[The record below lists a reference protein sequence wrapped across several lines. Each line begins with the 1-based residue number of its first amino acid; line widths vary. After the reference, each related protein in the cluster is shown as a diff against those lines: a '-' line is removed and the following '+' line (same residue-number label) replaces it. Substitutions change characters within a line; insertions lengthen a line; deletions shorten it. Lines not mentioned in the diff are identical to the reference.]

1 MKTNG
6 IKEALQGYFLFSSL
20 NDGQLDRITSKARKI
35 SITGNSSL
43 FEQGDSADRFFL
55 LLEGKIKLYRLSPD
69 GNEKIIEFVNPGQ
82 SFAEA
87 LMLMDRNTYPVSAMA
102 LSDAEL
108 ISIESKAFSGLLR
121 ESVDTCFLLMADMSK
136 RIRGLIKEID
146 DLSLH
151 SATCRVSAYLL
162 QQMHQQ
168 QASGSFKFTVPK
180 SMLASRLS
188 VKPETFSRILK
199 SLTESGVITVSGD
212 QVTVHDMERL
222 RESAEV
228 TVLSEPMSL
237 MPSAGEFR
245 VVN

>member
-1 MKTNG
+1 MEGVTVHK
-6 IKEALQGYFLFSSL
+6 ALRNYFLFSSL
-20 NDGQLDRITSKARKI
+20 NDEQVSRITSKARKI
-35 SITGNSSL
+35 SVSAHSSL
-43 FEQGDSADRFFL
+43 FEQGDIADRFFL
-55 LLEGKIKLYRLSPD
+55 LLNGKIKLYRLSPD

-87 LMLMDRNTYPVSAMA
+87 IMLMDRNTYPVSAMA
-102 LSDAEL
+102 LSDSEL
-108 ISIESKAFSGLLR
+108 ISIDSREFSRLLK

-162 QQMHQQ
+162 QSQMERQE
-168 QASGSFKFTVPK
+168 AGSFKFNVPK

-199 SLTESGVITVSGD
+199 SLVDSGVISVAGD
-212 QVTVHDMERL
+212 CVTVHDEDKL
-222 RESAEV
+222 REFAQI
-228 TVLSEPMSL
+228 TVYSESISV
-237 MPSAGEFR
+237 MPNACDFR
-245 VVN
+245 IVN